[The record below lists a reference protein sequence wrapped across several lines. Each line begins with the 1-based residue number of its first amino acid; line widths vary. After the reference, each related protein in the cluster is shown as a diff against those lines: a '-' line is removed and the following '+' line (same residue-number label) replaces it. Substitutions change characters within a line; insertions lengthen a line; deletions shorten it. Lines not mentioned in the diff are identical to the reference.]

1 MLNREPAAAADL
13 SELPTRS
20 SLRGDEVSSQSCCG
34 CHCGD
39 TNTEFFHIAPRERG
53 ERAKLSKFLRAD
65 GSWFEIADPASNFN
79 FPSAEIETRAK
90 VLKMLLNQELDQYQ
104 VAEIPGDP

>member
-1 MLNREPAAAADL
+1 MVSPVHGDASFHWNGKGVDPH
-13 SELPTRS
+13 
-20 SLRGDEVSSQSCCG
+20 LRHAFSSQSCCG

-53 ERAKLSKFLRAD
+53 ERAKLSKFLRTD
-65 GSWFEIADPASNFN
+65 GSWFEIAGPASNFN

-104 VAEIPGDP
+104 VAEILGDP